1 MVGSSRINLHTLNLD
16 ELVGV
21 VNLYPWYSGARLEL
35 CRRMSKMGQ
44 AWEEDQYASEALYLP
59 FREIVADLLRHSREE
74 DCSDKDVQKLLAA
87 YLEPVAQEEESLEET
102 QEPAHTVHVVGGD
115 YFSQA
120 QYDKVK
126 EGGDSIFSRFAVK
139 IKAEAAAAEAET
151 SPIADRFATETL
163 ARIFAE
169 QGRPEEA
176 RRIYSRLILEF
187 PEKSAYFA
195 TLIDSLQP
203 EEGMDLK

>member
-1 MVGSSRINLHTLNLD
+1 MVGGSHIDIHSLVLD

-21 VNLYPWYSGARLEL
+21 VNLYPWYGQARLEL
-35 CRRMSKMGQ
+35 CRRMSRMGAD
-44 AWEEDQYASEALYLP
+44 AWGREQFASEALYLP
-59 FREIVADLLRHSREE
+59 DRSLLSTLARSTAHP
-74 DCSDKDVQKLLAA
+74 DCSDKDVRALLSS
-87 YLEPVAQEEESLEET
+87 YMETPQEESA
-102 QEPAHTVHVVGGD
+102 QSGHAVHVVGGD

-126 EGGDSIFSRFAVK
+126 EGGDGIFSRFAVK
-139 IKAEAAAAEAET
+139 ISAEDRTPEEGV

-169 QGRPEEA
+169 QGRLEEA
-176 RRIYSRLILEF
+176 KRIYSRLILDI

-195 TLIDSLQP
+195 SLIEKLDQL
-203 EEGMDLK
+203 D

>member
-1 MVGSSRINLHTLNLD
+1 MVGSSRIDLHHLNLD

-35 CRRMSKMGQ
+35 CRRMSRMGD
-44 AWEEDQYASEALYLP
+44 AWDDDQYAPEALYLP
-59 FREIVADLLRHSREE
+59 QRSVLVNLLKRSRQADY
-74 DCSDKDVQKLLAA
+74 SDKDVRELLAS
-87 YLEPVAQEEESLEET
+87 YLEPAAAEAEATES
-102 QEPAHTVHVVGGD
+102 ARHSVHVVGGD

-120 QYDKVK
+120 QYDNVK
-126 EGGDSIFSRFAVK
+126 KGSDNIFSRFAAK
-139 IKAEAAAAEAET
+139 PERTPGERE
-151 SPIADRFATETL
+151 SSDIADRFATETL

-176 RRIYSRLILEF
+176 KRIYSRLILDI

-195 TLIDSLQP
+195 SLIDSLGS
-203 EEGMDLK
+203 ETSI

>member
-1 MVGSSRINLHTLNLD
+1 MVGSSRINLHALNLD

-35 CRRMSKMGQ
+35 CRRMSKMGE
-44 AWEEDQYASEALYLP
+44 AWEEDQYASQALYLP
-59 FREIVADLLRHSREE
+59 NREFVADLLRHSREE
-74 DCSDKDVQKLLAA
+74 DCSDKDVRKLLEA
-87 YLEPVAQEEESLEET
+87 YLEPVMQEEDAAQE
-102 QEPAHTVHVVGGD
+102 PVHTVHVVGGD

-139 IKAEAAAAEAET
+139 IKAEAAAAEAQT
-151 SPIADRFATETL
+151 SPVAERFATETL

-169 QGRPEEA
+169 QDRPEEA
-176 RRIYSRLILEF
+176 KRIYSRLILEF

-203 EEGMDLK
+203 EEGTDLK

>member
-1 MVGSSRINLHTLNLD
+1 MVGSTRIDIHTLNLD

-35 CRRMSKMGQ
+35 CRRMSRMGDT
-44 AWEEDQYASEALYLP
+44 WDDEQYAPEALYLP
-59 FREIVADLLRHSREE
+59 DRGLLVKLLKRTREANY
-74 DCSDKDVQKLLAA
+74 SDKDVQELLAS
-87 YLEPVAQEEESLEET
+87 YLEPSAPET
-102 QEPAHTVHVVGGD
+102 SEPAHQVHVVGGD

-120 QYDKVK
+120 QYDNVK
-126 EGGDSIFSRFAVK
+126 KGTDNIFSRFAVQVRS
-139 IKAEAAAAEAET
+139 EAPVPEEDL
-151 SPIADRFATETL
+151 SPVADRFATETL

-176 RRIYSRLILEF
+176 KRIYSRLILDI

-195 TLIDSLQP
+195 SLIDSL
-203 EEGMDLK
+203 ESETSI

>member
-1 MVGSSRINLHTLNLD
+1 MVGSSRINLHSLNLD

-35 CRRMSKMGQ
+35 CRRMSKMGE
-44 AWEEDQYASEALYLP
+44 AWEEDQYASQALYLP
-59 FREIVADLLRHSREE
+59 NREFVADLLRHSREE
-74 DCSDKDVQKLLAA
+74 DCSDKDVRKLLEA
-87 YLEPVAQEEESLEET
+87 YLEPVMQEEDAAQE
-102 QEPAHTVHVVGGD
+102 PVHTVHVVGGD

-139 IKAEAAAAEAET
+139 IKAEAAAAEAQT
-151 SPIADRFATETL
+151 SPVAERFATETL

-176 RRIYSRLILEF
+176 KRIYSRLILEF

-203 EEGMDLK
+203 EEGTDLK

>member
-1 MVGSSRINLHTLNLD
+1 MVGSSRIDLHHLNLD

-35 CRRMSKMGQ
+35 CRRMSRMGD
-44 AWEEDQYASEALYLP
+44 AWDDDQYAPEALYLP
-59 FREIVADLLRHSREE
+59 QRSVLVNLLKRSRQT
-74 DCSDKDVQKLLAA
+74 DYSDKDLRELLAS
-87 YLEPVAQEEESLEET
+87 YLEPAAAETESTESAQHS
-102 QEPAHTVHVVGGD
+102 VHVVGGD

-120 QYDKVK
+120 QYDNVK
-126 EGGDSIFSRFAVK
+126 KGSDNIFSRFAVQ
-139 IKAEAAAAEAET
+139 IRSESSTANDEL
-151 SPIADRFATETL
+151 SPVADRFATETL

-176 RRIYSRLILEF
+176 KRIYSRLILDI

-195 TLIDSLQP
+195 SLIDSLGS
-203 EEGMDLK
+203 ETSI

>member
-1 MVGSSRINLHTLNLD
+1 MVGSSHIDIHHVNLD

-35 CRRMSKMGQ
+35 CRRMARMGD
-44 AWEEDQYASEALYLP
+44 AWDSEQYATEALYLP
-59 FREIVADLLRHSREE
+59 RRSILANLLKRSRQADY
-74 DCSDKDVQKLLAA
+74 SDKDVRELLAS
-87 YLEPVAQEEESLEET
+87 YLEPAAQEVESAG
-102 QEPAHTVHVVGGD
+102 QARHSVHVVGGD

-120 QYDKVK
+120 QYDNVK
-126 EGGDSIFSRFAVK
+126 KGSDNIFSRFAVQ
-139 IKAEAAAAEAET
+139 IRSEAAPNAEET
-151 SPIADRFATETL
+151 SPVAERFATETL

-176 RRIYSRLILEF
+176 KRIYSRLVLDI

-195 TLIDSLQP
+195 SLIDSLGSETSQ
-203 EEGMDLK
+203 